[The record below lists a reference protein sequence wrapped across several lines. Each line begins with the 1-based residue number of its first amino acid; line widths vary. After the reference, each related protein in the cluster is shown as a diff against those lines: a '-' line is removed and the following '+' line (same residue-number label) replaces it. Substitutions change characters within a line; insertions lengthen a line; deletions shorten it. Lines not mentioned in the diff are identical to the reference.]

1 MSSPHSVRPAPRQ
14 QLMAGRPGCSPVP
27 PREKK
32 PLNRTGKRIKLSQ
45 YDRFRGP
52 PASTVAADALRA
64 RRAIF
69 GDATGAVPPDLG
81 DAKTE
86 SAIPIGSVSAFAS
99 AREVLGAEYSQALSV
114 GSAAGRLAT
123 SEVQGSLIS
132 SLLDCERLS
141 LDVR

>member
-1 MSSPHSVRPAPRQ
+1 M
-14 QLMAGRPGCSPVP
+14 P

-52 PASTVAADALRA
+52 PASMVADALRA